1 MEVKGIIKLID
12 TTENKQVI
20 ARAITKEILNSYELT
35 EFPDMEPWLTEEMV
49 KHPLSELIFANN
61 AFITLLAERCAYDIG
76 VFMVVG
82 LIEEG
87 TFHESLKP
95 IYAFI
100 NKVCKEFGIPCTKL
114 LTMGSKKFAKVK
126 GETIITNEDV
136 AAELMTPIVMGY
148 TKSPKVPS
156 IVAWAM
162 AEAGEDNPRRRK
174 PRHKRVN

>member
-20 ARAITKEILNSYELT
+20 ARAIAKEILNSYELT
-35 EFPDMEPWLTEEMV
+35 AFPDIEQWLIEEMV

-61 AFITLLAERCAYDIG
+61 AFITLLAERCVHDIG
-76 VFMVVG
+76 VLMVVG

-100 NKVCKEFGIPCTKL
+100 NKVCEEFGIPHARL
-114 LTMGSKKFAKVK
+114 VMMGNEKFAKVK
-126 GETIITNEDV
+126 GETIIVNEDV
-136 AAELMTPIVMGY
+136 AAELMTPILMGY
-148 TKSPKVPS
+148 GKSPKIPS

-162 AEAGEDNPRRRK
+162 AEAGEDNPRGRK
-174 PRHKRVN
+174 LRHKRMN